1 MWKMLLEHRVNKN
14 GEKTVYDEI
23 MQPLLPMERIQ
34 LSSFRRWLDPSDD
47 SILPRSRRMQRCVLE
62 EYLGIETLYTRLLRH
77 RKSRISTNTEGRNA
91 IFRTFLTHCL
101 LETNADAAYE
111 KLGYDV
117 RDYLNIASGNDITVI
132 VDLIKEDALN
142 LRRVKTIER

>member
-1 MWKMLLEHRVNKN
+1 MSQKTWAEDKMKRY
-14 GEKTVYDEI
+14 TFFTYYDK
-23 MQPLLPMERIQ
+23 
-34 LSSFRRWLDPSDD
+34 DD
-47 SILPRSRRMQRCVLE
+47 SYRIDRTGGVIVLSKNTE
-62 EYLGIETLYTRLLRH
+62 EYLGVENLYTRLLRH

-111 KLGYDV
+111 KLGYEV

-132 VDLIKEDALN
+132 VDLIKEEALN
-142 LRRVKTIER
+142 LRQVKSIER